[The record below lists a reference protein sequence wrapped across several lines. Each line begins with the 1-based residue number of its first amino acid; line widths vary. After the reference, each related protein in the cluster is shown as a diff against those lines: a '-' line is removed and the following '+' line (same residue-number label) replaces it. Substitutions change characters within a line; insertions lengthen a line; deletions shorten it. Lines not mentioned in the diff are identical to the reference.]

1 MTSTP
6 QFLYSWQWIPKEE
19 EGSFS
24 FVDILWITHPSLTL
38 YMKNIIRIKK
48 KLSLENVKIIE
59 TNLVGKPETN
69 SPCVFKYSC
78 FSCGQITPHTVFLA
92 LPTKILVTV
101 TVFIY
106 SCIKEYRQSDFKD
119 ALVESV
125 GEVIKLRASRQPRSR
140 FSIIQSRLT
149 LHYKHAVWLPQW
161 SLLLCSA
168 LLKKHA
174 DLGVWTVDH
183 CFQCSYSCAYADW
196 QHPEDGVLFSL
207 PK

>member
-78 FSCGQITPHTVFLA
+78 FSCGQITHHTVFFSSSNKNPGDSYCIYLLMHKIIPTERLQRCTCRVRWGSNQTQSEQTAQKQVFNHTEQTNTA
-92 LPTKILVTV
+92 L
-101 TVFIY
+101 
-106 SCIKEYRQSDFKD
+106 
-119 ALVESV
+119 
-125 GEVIKLRASRQPRSR
+125 
-140 FSIIQSRLT
+140 
-149 LHYKHAVWLPQW
+149 
-161 SLLLCSA
+161 
-168 LLKKHA
+168 
-174 DLGVWTVDH
+174 
-183 CFQCSYSCAYADW
+183 
-196 QHPEDGVLFSL
+196 
-207 PK
+207 